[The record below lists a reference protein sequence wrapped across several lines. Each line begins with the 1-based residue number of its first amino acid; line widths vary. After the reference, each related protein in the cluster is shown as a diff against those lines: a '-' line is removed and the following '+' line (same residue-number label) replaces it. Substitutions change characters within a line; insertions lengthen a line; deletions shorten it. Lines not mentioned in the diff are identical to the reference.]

1 MHSHQS
7 LSSTSEKSTMLLQI
21 GTSWAVCTRTPV
33 PIILARFPQR
43 PDAVRWQQDHEARVR
58 PQAA

>member
-1 MHSHQS
+1 MRTDD
-7 LSSTSEKSTMLLQI
+7 STTSTNATMLLQI

-43 PDAVRWQQDHEARVR
+43 DQALCWQNDHEARVR

>member
-1 MHSHQS
+1 MRTHD
-7 LSSTSEKSTMLLQI
+7 STTSTNATMLLQI

-43 PDAVRWQQDHEARVR
+43 DQALRWQNDHEARVR